1 MHGVRKCTKRY
12 LNREMNREA
21 QRRTS
26 IGLRDKNA
34 GSHGFTLTGRRGW
47 GSHAQ
52 RNVTHFP
59 YLGNDQVNQ
68 TYLGGEK
75 REVGVVLSLNI
86 LDREPASRHQGTK
99 ASLSG
104 PASSTANDDPSE
116 TDSLINTKQRLQ
128 IPIAVKATG
137 T

>member
-12 LNREMNREA
+12 LNREVNREA
-21 QRRTS
+21 QRQTS

-75 REVGVVLSLNI
+75 REEGVVVSYE
-86 LDREPASRHQGTK
+86 RT
-99 ASLSG
+99 
-104 PASSTANDDPSE
+104 
-116 TDSLINTKQRLQ
+116 
-128 IPIAVKATG
+128 
-137 T
+137 